1 MKPIVTA
8 KDFDFT
14 SADIEHHIREAHRL
28 RSEAIGGAVVHA
40 FATAFKSTKDF
51 LGRMSYHK
59 VKHA

>member
-14 SADIEHHIREAHRL
+14 AADIDFHVREAHRL
-28 RSEAIGGAVVHA
+28 RSEAAGRL
-40 FATAFKSTKDF
+40 FAAMFKPLFRSVKDF

>member
-14 SADIEHHIREAHRL
+14 AADIDFHVREAHRL
-28 RSEAIGGAVVHA
+28 RSEAAGRLFAAA
-40 FATAFKSTKDF
+40 FKTLFKSTKNF
-51 LGRMSYHK
+51 LSSMSYHK